1 MTAVES
7 GFEPKALV
15 WEVEGLGWD
24 SHHMGMVSSGI
35 LGHRT
40 LYALLVRSNAIPEVT
55 EGKRRAYV
63 HLQFVEVS
71 VHMGLALLLLSLWG
85 SSMAWQVDDMG
96 GCIWWTNRFLD
107 SSQKPERKEMPG
119 S

>member
-1 MTAVES
+1 M
-7 GFEPKALV
+7 
-15 WEVEGLGWD
+15 GL
-24 SHHMGMVSSGI
+24 VSSGI

-40 LYALLVRSNAIPEVT
+40 LYSLLAQSNAIPQVT

-85 SSMAWQVDDMG
+85 GSVAWQVDDMG
-96 GCIWWTNRFLD
+96 GCIWWTNRFLHG
-107 SSQKPERKEMPG
+107 SQKPERKEMPG